1 MLPPIPG
8 RSSDPG
14 SPAAPARRTSA
25 LSVQGQEFVYRDFM
39 PHYVERHSRFEV
51 FSSVLKRA
59 NKWIKDNQLR
69 VLSLETLLVPAGNLQ
84 GRDPCE
90 LDRFVTV
97 EVLRIWYDKNQTLQ
111 QSLRESARQLPK
123 TLFTSHYFGKAAKA
137 TFLC

>member
-1 MLPPIPG
+1 MTPP
-8 RSSDPG
+8 
-14 SPAAPARRTSA
+14 
-25 LSVQGQEFVYRDFM
+25 
-39 PHYVERHSRFEV
+39 EV
-51 FSSVLKRA
+51 KIV
-59 NKWIKDNQLR
+59 KDNQLR